1 MKIPHRISAEVDNFK
16 NFLIKKIF
24 TEKADFYQKKK
35 KRAKGMYLQWKFSN
49 GIVIF

>member
-35 KRAKGMYLQWKFSN
+35 KKKKVFFL
-49 GIVIF
+49 I